1 MSPEPDDAAVERFIS
16 EHPGG
21 APFHEIGEF
30 MGLTHQRVQQ
40 IVNRAVAKCLRRLAE
55 RKIHNV
61 TDVIPERFYHPLSPE

>member
-1 MSPEPDDAAVERFIS
+1 MSEPTEEEVAAFVAA
-16 EHPGG
+16 HPSG

-61 TDVIPERFYHPLSPE
+61 SDVMPERFYHPLSPE